1 MFSFNNKI
9 NGDILN
15 YQYYGYFGGNMNKK
29 EKFLLTF
36 IGSLILISLF
46 SCLNAE
52 ALARHVES
60 VQYQTLSR
68 KEALEKTLDIAGV
81 QPGLIIGE
89 VGAGEGFFTADLV
102 TRLGGEGKIYAN
114 DIDKD
119 SLDILTNKGFQ
130 NVETILGETDDP
142 AFPDNNLDM
151 VIMRSVFHDLENPL
165 SMLENIKKY
174 LKPNAPLVVV
184 ESHPS
189 EENQKRMLKMMKC
202 TSTELLL
209 PIHNMTREE
218 LLTIVD
224 QSSFILE
231 SETSFRAWWSVYVFK
246 EIEDR
251 GKNVWPNWLRRF
263 RAEVEKIQELEKD
276 KDVSFVKKRIAWER
290 ILNSYRD
297 NSPLTA
303 EDEQLREYINKRI
316 AFLNEEANKFVSP
329 YKNKETAISH
339 QPGEPSVFLLRSDFK
354 SIDWDGIEK
363 IFQNLGFETRA
374 KIRAISGDFPNQFE
388 SMSVKRDK
396 VVVDKASWLMWHQS
410 GSEEP
415 LDFFMALEWID
426 DLNSKRFA
434 GYSDWRLPTV
444 EEAASLMEIEKK
456 NGDLLIDPVFS
467 NVQGAVWTGDS
478 YYPGRLWLA
487 RYYRSGFADDLK
499 IHIGWV
505 RPVRSLK

>member
-1 MFSFNNKI
+1 
-9 NGDILN
+9 
-15 YQYYGYFGGNMNKK
+15 MNKK
-29 EKFLLTF
+29 EKPILNL
-36 IGSLILISLF
+36 ICSLILISMF
-46 SCLNAE
+46 SCLSAE
-52 ALARHVES
+52 ASSRHVES
-60 VQYQTLSR
+60 VQDQTLSR
-68 KEALEKTLDIAGV
+68 KEALEKTLDIAGI
-81 QPGLIIGE
+81 QPGMIIGE

-102 TRLGGEGKIYAN
+102 TRLGGKGKIYAN
-114 DIDKD
+114 DIDIE
-119 SLDILTNKGFQ
+119 SLDILKNKGFQ
-130 NVETILGETDDP
+130 NVETLLGQTDDP
-142 AFPDNNLDM
+142 AFPVNNLDM

-189 EENQKRMLKMMKC
+189 AENQKRMLRMLKC
-202 TSTELLL
+202 TSMELML
-209 PIHNMTREE
+209 PLHNMSREE
-218 LLTIVD
+218 LLTIVE

-231 SETSFRAWWSVYVFK
+231 SETSFRSWWSVYVFK
-246 EIEDR
+246 VIEDR
-251 GKNVWPNWLRRF
+251 KENVWPNWLRRF
-263 RAEVEKIQELEKD
+263 RVEVEKIQELEKD
-276 KDVSFVKKRIAWER
+276 KAISFVKKRIAWER
-290 ILNSYRD
+290 VLNSYRD

-316 AFLNEEANKFVSP
+316 AFLKEEANKFVSSSE
-329 YKNKETAISH
+329 NKETDIRH
-339 QPGEPSVFLLRSDFK
+339 QTEEPSVFPLRSDYK

-363 IFQNLGFETRA
+363 IFRYLGFETRA
-374 KIRAISGDFPNQFE
+374 KIRAVSGDFPNQFE
-388 SMSVKRDK
+388 SMSLEGDN
-396 VVVDKASWLMWHQS
+396 VVVDKATGLMWHQS

-415 LDFFMALEWID
+415 LDFFTALEWID

-434 GYSDWRLPTV
+434 GYSNWRLPTV

-456 NGDLLIDPVFS
+456 NGDLFIDPVFS

-478 YYPGRLWLA
+478 SYPGRLWLA

>member
-1 MFSFNNKI
+1 
-9 NGDILN
+9 
-15 YQYYGYFGGNMNKK
+15 MNKK
-29 EKFLLTF
+29 EKPLLTF
-36 IGSLILISLF
+36 ICSLILISLF
-46 SCLNAE
+46 SCLSAE
-52 ALARHVES
+52 VASRPVES

-68 KEALEKTLDIAGV
+68 KEAIEKTLDIAGV

-102 TRLGGEGKIYAN
+102 KRLGGKGKIYAN
-114 DIDKD
+114 DIDKE
-119 SLDILTNKGFQ
+119 SLDILKNKGFQ
-130 NVETILGETDDP
+130 NVETLLGETDDP
-142 AFPDNNLDM
+142 AFPVNNLDM

-174 LKPNAPLVVV
+174 LKSNAPLVVV
-184 ESHPS
+184 EPHPS
-189 EENQKRMLKMMKC
+189 AESQKRMLRMLKF
-202 TSTELLL
+202 TSMEMLL
-209 PIHNMTREE
+209 PLHNMSREE
-218 LLTIVD
+218 LLTVVD

-231 SETSFRAWWSVYVFK
+231 SETSFRSRWSVYVFK
-246 EIEDR
+246 VIEDR
-251 GKNVWPNWLRRF
+251 KQNVWPNWLSRF
-263 RAEVEKIQELEKD
+263 RAEVEKIQEFEKD
-276 KDVSFVKKRIAWER
+276 KDLSSTKKRIAWER
-290 ILNSYRD
+290 VLNSYRD
-297 NSPLTA
+297 NSPLTT

-316 AFLNEEANKFVSP
+316 AFLKEEANKSTSP
-329 YKNKETAISH
+329 YKNNEVSIR
-339 QPGEPSVFLLRSDFK
+339 QYLREPAVFTLRSDYK
-354 SIDWDGIEK
+354 SIDMDGIEK
-363 IFQNLGFETRA
+363 IFQYLGFETRA

-388 SMSVKRDK
+388 SMSLNGDNVIIDK
-396 VVVDKASWLMWHQS
+396 TTGLMWHQS

-415 LDFFMALEWID
+415 LGFFTALEWID

-434 GYSDWRLPTV
+434 GYSNWRIPTV
-444 EEAASLMEIEKK
+444 EEAASLMEIDKK